1 MIKPTIMAVVVMM
14 MSYEALTLCQ
24 AFILHNN
31 LLREILSPL
40 PFYR

>member
-1 MIKPTIMAVVVMM
+1 MVVVVVVV
-14 MSYEALTLCQ
+14 SYKALTLGQ

-31 LLREILSPL
+31 LLREILSSL

>member
-1 MIKPTIMAVVVMM
+1 MVGVVM
-14 MSYEALTLCQ
+14 SYKALTQCQ

-31 LLREILSPL
+31 LLREILSSL